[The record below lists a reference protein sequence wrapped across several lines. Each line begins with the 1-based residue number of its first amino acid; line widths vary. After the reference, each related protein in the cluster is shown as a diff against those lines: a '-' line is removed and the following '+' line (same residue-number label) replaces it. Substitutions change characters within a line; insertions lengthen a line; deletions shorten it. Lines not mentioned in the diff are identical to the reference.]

1 MHDLHHWRI
10 PTFTNIYAGMLLLL
24 AGANRVETYVSPYV
38 DVVRVLLLKVKS
50 SEEYEV
56 SKPFGVAALTLSQ
69 PKHLARV
76 DSLKHI

>member
-1 MHDLHHWRI
+1 M
-10 PTFTNIYAGMLLLL
+10 
-24 AGANRVETYVSPYV
+24 ETYVSPYV
-38 DVVRVLLLKVKS
+38 DVVRVLLLKVKL

-56 SKPFGVAALTLSQ
+56 SKPFRVAALTLFQ